1 MILLE
6 INNKIV
12 EETLHT
18 KIKNSL
24 TSSHKQESTDI
35 IIADFDG
42 VLFHI
47 TNPNGDKT
55 KLKVSISLKFYKQL
69 REHGVDDLLKKEY
82 GPYLAEPESGY
93 DISVQID
100 LKNLPDDWEAL
111 VKKIGLLKRHCFA
124 SIFEK
129 YFNFQEQYPD
139 LQDQDVPKRAVIP
152 YRDQETIY
160 VEAKNDR
167 VTVVFSTIFKD
178 EDDMVIGK
186 MFLQELKEGRR
197 ASHTAPQVL
206 FSHREP
212 PLELQECNA
221 AIGDSIGYI
230 TFVLFPR
237 HTSRDSRANT
247 IDLIHMFRNYLHYH
261 IKCSKVYI
269 HSRMRTKTTDFLKVL
284 NRARSQAKNT
294 EKKTITGRTFIR
306 KE

>member
-1 MILLE
+1 MIFLE
-6 INNKIV
+6 INNRIL
-12 EETLHT
+12 EETLQS

-24 TSSHKQESTDI
+24 SGHKQESTDVTI
-35 IIADFDG
+35 VDFDG
-42 VLFHI
+42 VIFHVS
-47 TNPNGDKT
+47 NPNGEKT
-55 KLKVSISLKFYKQL
+55 KLKISILLKFYKQL
-69 REHGVDDLLKKEY
+69 QEHGVDDLLKKEY
-82 GPYLAEPESGY
+82 GSYLADTETGY
-93 DISVQID
+93 DVSVQID
-100 LKNLPDDWEAL
+100 LKNLPENWEIV

-129 YFNFQEQYPD
+129 YFDYQAQYND
-139 LQDQDVPKRAVIP
+139 LADGHLPTRAVIH

-160 VEAKNDR
+160 IEAKSDR

-221 AIGDSIGYI
+221 AVGDSIGYI

-237 HTSRDSRANT
+237 HTNGEARANT

-269 HSRMRTKTTDFLKVL
+269 HSRMRTKTSDFLKVL
-284 NRARSQAKNT
+284 NRARSQSKNT